1 MLRYDYKINVVVL
14 PALHHLRTKTRLTH
28 FQSADQILK
37 NIMKITKLML
47 AVVTVG
53 LLMSG
58 FAGQKAD
65 AVPITGAITF
75 AGSAIFDTAS
85 LATATR
91 VNTFQDVSVMSR
103 DGDFTSFVNVDDSV
117 TMAMPWIFS
126 PSTVTPGL
134 WSVGGFT
141 YDLASSMVVLQNAN
155 FLLIQGTGTIMGN
168 GFDPTVGTWSFTSQS
183 PNANGV
189 FSFSAGSNSP
199 VPDGGTTVALLG
211 FGLLGLGLLHRKL
224 LATS

>member
-1 MLRYDYKINVVVL
+1 M
-14 PALHHLRTKTRLTH
+14 T
-28 FQSADQILK
+28 
-37 NIMKITKLML
+37 
-47 AVVTVG
+47 G
-53 LLMSG
+53 L
-58 FAGQKAD
+58 AGQKAD
-65 AVPITGAITF
+65 AVPISGAITF
-75 AGSAIFDTAS
+75 SGSAIFDTGS

-103 DGDFTSFVNVDDSV
+103 DGDFASFVNVDDSV

-126 PSTVTPGL
+126 PSTPTPGL
-134 WSVGGFT
+134 WSVDGFT

-183 PNANGV
+183 PSANGV
-189 FSFSAGSNSP
+189 FSFSAGSNA

-211 FGLLGLGLLHRKL
+211 CGLLGLGLLHWKS